1 MTSAALEPAR
11 ERSRRALTVTA
22 FAFLVTMMG
31 TTIPTP
37 LYSIYSAELSFSP
50 LAVTVLFAVYA
61 IGVVAALS
69 LFGRLSDDLGR
80 RPVLMLAVGLALL
93 SAILFLLPSSLPLLI
108 VARVISGLGAGFM
121 SGAGTAAVIDLFAP
135 EKRATAATLAVAAN
149 TGGLA
154 LGTLI
159 AGILASWAPLPLMTP
174 FVAHFA
180 LCVMA
185 LLGLALWAPA
195 PMSRGRLRIRPH
207 RLRVPASIRG
217 AFARAVLAA
226 GTGFAI
232 TGVLTAVTA
241 LFLSRDLHLDSH
253 ALAGFV
259 VFLAFAGMAIG
270 QLIAR
275 RMRPRIALPV
285 GCAGLIVAS
294 VALAVALSG
303 AALPPLIVAA
313 AVLGVSG
320 GVCLNAGIATT
331 VEEVP
336 PALRGEVS
344 SSFFAGIYLM
354 LAVPAIGVGLLASII
369 GLRQA
374 GLVFTA
380 AVALLATA
388 VGIIDLASARQ
399 REHEQDATSAS

>member
-11 ERSRRALTVTA
+11 ARSRRALTVTA

-174 FVAHFA
+174 FVAHLA

-380 AVALLATA
+380 AVALLAAA
-388 VGIIDLASARQ
+388 VGTIDLASARQ

>member
-1 MTSAALEPAR
+1 MASAALEPAR
-11 ERSRRALTVTA
+11 ARSRRAITVTA

-50 LAVTVLFAVYA
+50 LTVTVLFAVYA
-61 IGVVAALS
+61 IGVVGALS

-93 SAILFLLPSSLPLLI
+93 SAILFLLPPSLMLLI
-108 VARVISGLGAGFM
+108 VARVVSGLGAGFM

-159 AGILASWAPLPLMTP
+159 AGILASAAPLPLTIP
-174 FVAHFA
+174 FAAHLA

-185 LLGLALWAPA
+185 FLGLALWAPA
-195 PMSRGRLRIRPH
+195 PTGRVRLRIRPH

-241 LFLSRDLHLDSH
+241 MFLSRDLHLDSH

-259 VFLAFAGMAIG
+259 VFLAFAGMATG

-275 RMRPRIALPV
+275 GMRPRIALPV

-294 VALAVALSG
+294 VALAVALAGS
-303 AALPPLIVAA
+303 ALAPLIVAA

-320 GVCLNAGIATT
+320 GLCLNAGIATT
-331 VEEVP
+331 VEQVP
-336 PALRGEVS
+336 PAVRGEVS

-354 LAVPAIGVGLLASII
+354 LAVPAIGVGLLASVI

-380 AVALLATA
+380 AVALLAA
-388 VGIIDLASARQ
+388 VVGIVELASARK
-399 REHEQDATSAS
+399 SASR